1 MADLGKMRDRVRF
14 ESPKEDRDSRGQP
27 VKKWV
32 AVCTVWAEVRAM
44 TGRELWQAQQVQ
56 QVSSDMV
63 IVRRRADLEQF
74 GPKLRAV
81 VETQSNRVLNV
92 VGVRRTEASGEFLEI
107 ACLSEGL
114 QG

>member
-1 MADLGKMRDRVRF
+1 MADLGKMWDRVRF
-14 ESPKEDRDSRGQP
+14 ESPTEGRDTRGQP
-27 VKKWV
+27 VKVW
-32 AVCTVWAEVRAM
+32 ATVCTVWAEVRAM

-81 VETQSNRVLNV
+81 VETQDGRVLNI